1 MCVHVCVCVC
11 VFAYASVCAHCTCIK
26 PIVPQVCVYQT
37 GWTQVYQVGTPNCTV
52 WRCPIWSILCTIGE
66 YDLSVMVSGL
76 SGRYGVS
83 NWLDSCV
90 YQVYQVGT
98 YWLYFAE
105 MPSCLMYCGQS
116 SCLGIWW
123 SAQLVVPSCTNV
135 ANVAHTLNPHYYGSQ
150 VSQNFPKCAHHWW
163 EASSGPP
170 RSHHHK
176 FCLRS
181 IRERER
187 WTLLEFGAR
196 AAACL
201 HNLVRLI
208 FATPIQSTAAG
219 CCHRCWVAACHA
231 SLPWHHATLPCF
243 PATNLLLTPV
253 PLFTN
258 LGPTSFATRWWLS
271 SVALPNLLRIWK
283 ILDYK
288 PCFAN
293 LLSSLPSN
301 WRLWRWCIFFCQIIK
316 I

>member
-1 MCVHVCVCVC
+1 MCPMWRTPWTPIITVPKWAKISPNVLITDGRQAAGRHGPTTTSFACV
-11 VFAYASVCAHCTCIK
+11 
-26 PIVPQVCVYQT
+26 
-37 GWTQVYQVGTPNCTV
+37 
-52 WRCPIWSILCTIGE
+52 
-66 YDLSVMVSGL
+66 VS
-76 SGRYGVS
+76 
-83 NWLDSCV
+83 
-90 YQVYQVGT
+90 
-98 YWLYFAE
+98 
-105 MPSCLMYCGQS
+105 
-116 SCLGIWW
+116 
-123 SAQLVVPSCTNV
+123 
-135 ANVAHTLNPHYYGSQ
+135 
-150 VSQNFPKCAHHWW
+150 
-163 EASSGPP
+163 
-170 RSHHHK
+170 
-176 FCLRS
+176 
-181 IRERER
+181 ERER

-208 FATPIQSTAAG
+208 FATPIQST
-219 CCHRCWVAACHA
+219 CRWV
-231 SLPWHHATLPCF
+231 LPPMLSGSLPCF

-301 WRLWRWCIFFCQIIK
+301 WRLWRWCMFFCQIIK